1 MNHPPQITRKHFI
14 KTIAVSTAVSGILG
28 KSWSDVVASE
38 IESINATNTGILH
51 IRISDFASI
60 ASRFRLS
67 PFRDYFHQW
76 KQRSSYRCNYLI
88 IINKTN
94 NTFFAVSSK
103 CTHEGCIVE
112 KMSNANLKMT
122 CLCHS
127 SVYAIDG
134 TKLSGP
140 ALSSLT
146 KYTATFDGV
155 NLLTIEVPGLNFSV
169 KVTSV
174 QAVTAG
180 THRLQ
185 LTFAALRN
193 VSYEVKY
200 QAAIDAAPVSVSFA
214 TTATGPSTAT
224 VFKPTVNSPAANL
237 FVDTAQQLAFTAL
250 LSKRAACNQPHCAFC
265 LRA

>member
-1 MNHPPQITRKHFI
+1 MNQPSQITRKQFI
-14 KTIAVSTAVSGILG
+14 KTIAVSTAVSAILG

-51 IRISDFASI
+51 IRISDFAALQAASGSVRFAITSI
-60 ASRFRLS
+60 SGNSAL
-67 PFRDYFHQW
+67 PTGAIYP
-76 KQRSSYRCNYLI
+76 I
-88 IINKTN
+88 IINKAN

-134 TKLSGP
+134 TKLQGP

-155 NLLTIEVPGLNFSV
+155 NQLTIEVPGLNFSV

-174 QAVTAG
+174 QPVTAG

-214 TTATGPSTAT
+214 TTSTGPSTAT

-237 FVDTAQQLAFTAL
+237 FVDTAATTGFYSVAVKA
-250 LSKRAACNQPHCAFC
+250 SSV
-265 LRA
+265 